1 RMRLG
6 TADLALPGIHKDR
19 LRWLRGVESVDGAH
33 VLYWMQSSLRTKFN
47 YALEVAVEAATRL
60 KQPLHVLH
68 TIDATSTMS
77 ERHMA
82 FLLESLVDVHTSL
95 QARHVRLDV
104 AHSPSPLDIAVA
116 ASRGASLVV
125 VDHSYL
131 RNPTKLC
138 QSFAAQ
144 ATTTAVLQVEGDVV
158 VPVELVSDKQE
169 HAARTIRPKITKLLD
184 RFLVPLPRAD
194 SVLVPSSSLADH
206 VTTTPSACTW
216 LDMSTLSVDDL
227 LAATSADAS
236 VPRVRT
242 FLGGETHAQATLRSF
257 LTSKLAKYG
266 TARNEPSGDGSS
278 NLSPYLHYGN
288 ISPVDIALQTKAVAG
303 TGPALAASKASFL
316 EELIIRREL
325 SMNFVWFNANY
336 DLFEAALPNY
346 AVQTL
351 TQHAADKRP
360 YTYTKDQLDQAQ
372 THDPYWNAAQLD
384 MIFTGKV
391 GSQTAEFSLAVALN
405 DHGGKH
411 DQGWKER
418 PVFGKVRYMN
428 SDGLDRKFDM
438 AAYVG
443 NVRKLCAAAGR
454 SAALPYLEMAS
465 TKKTKSPAISKRKR
479 V

>member
-1 RMRLG
+1 MRLR

-104 AHSPSPLDIAVA
+104 AHSPSPVDIAVA

-125 VDHSYL
+125 VDHPYL
-131 RNPTKLC
+131 RNPTKLY

-216 LDMSTLSVDDL
+216 LDMSSLSVDDL

-257 LTSKLAKYG
+257 LKSKLAKYG

-303 TGPALAASKASFL
+303 TGPVLAASKASFL

-384 MIFTGKV
+384 MIVTGKV
-391 GSQTAEFSLAVALN
+391 GSQTMEFLWR
-405 DHGGKH
+405 KH

-443 NVRKLCAAAGR
+443 NVRKLCAAASR

-465 TKKTKSPAISKRKR
+465 TKKSKSPAISKRKR